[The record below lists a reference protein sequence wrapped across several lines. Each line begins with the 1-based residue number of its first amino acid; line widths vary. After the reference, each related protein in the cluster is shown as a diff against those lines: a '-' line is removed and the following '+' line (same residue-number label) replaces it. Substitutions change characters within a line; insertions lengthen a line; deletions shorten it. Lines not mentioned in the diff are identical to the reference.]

1 MASQDFKKLTT
12 DRKFLEWFW
21 REDNGNELIKRLN
34 SYAQQSRESDR
45 IRREKESPHV
55 YAIVLN
61 HFPNADWKLVKV
73 GFTHKSVERDTN
85 NRMEQL
91 RKEIEGVFR
100 EVEAPTLFKVPIGSV
115 DTTPFHTTEA
125 QIRAKV
131 GTPLTKEKAKELKL
145 PVHTEWVL
153 TSQRHIYKIIQKV
166 RAGKADK
173 STKDLIEAFED
184 IDAPTTPPEEFRDWV
199 E

>member
-21 REDNGNELIKRLN
+21 HEDNGDELIKRLN
-34 SYAQQSRESDR
+34 SYAQQSRKSDR

-61 HFPNADWKLVKV
+61 NFPNADWKLVKV
-73 GFTHKSVERDTN
+73 GFTHQSVERDTN

-91 RKEIEGVFR
+91 RKEIERMVGGVT
-100 EVEAPTLFKVPIGSV
+100 APTLFKAPIGSV
-115 DTTPFHTTEA
+115 DLSPFHVTEA
-125 QIRAKV
+125 RIRVKV
-131 GTPLTKEKAKELKL
+131 GTPLKKAKARELNL

-153 TSQRHIYKIIQKV
+153 TSQRHIDEITQKL
-166 RAGKADK
+166 RAGKKDK
-173 STKDLIEAFED
+173 NTKELIEAFED
-184 IDAPTTPPEEFRDWV
+184 IDAPTTLPEEFRDWV